1 MGCEY
6 HAIVIGGGHAGAEAA
21 WAASRLGAKTALIT
35 LDPDRTGQMSCNPA
49 IGGLAKGQMVR
60 EVDALGGLMGIA
72 TDNTAI
78 QFRMLNRSKG
88 PAVWGPRAQADKYK
102 YAREVQRLLATCPN
116 LDIIPGEIAD
126 IDDVHPIPG
135 AEAFLRDLPADRW
148 AVVTSAQRDLAL
160 SRLTAAG
167 LPIPTVLVT
176 AEDVS
181 RGKPAPDGYV
191 LAAQRLGVS
200 VDACL
205 VFEDAPA
212 GVLAG
217 EAAGAQVIVITAA
230 HRHPFETAHPTLAD
244 YSGVQVKLG
253 PDGLRL
259 SKA

>member
-1 MGCEY
+1 MIPTSAFAAFLFDMDGTVTNSIAATER
-6 HAIVIGGGHAGAEAA
+6 VWTA
-21 WAASRLGAKTALIT
+21 WARRHG
-35 LDPDRTGQMSCNPA
+35 LDVETFLPTIHGVRAEETIRRQN
-49 IGGLAKGQMVR
+49 LAGVDIAH
-60 EVDALGGLMGIA
+60 EVA
-72 TDNTAI
+72 
-78 QFRMLNRSKG
+78 
-88 PAVWGPRAQADKYK
+88 AV
-102 YAREVQRLLATCPN
+102 LA
-116 LDIIPGEIAD
+116 GEIAD

-191 LAAQRLGVS
+191 LAAQRLGVAA
-200 VDACL
+200 DACL

-217 EAAGAQVIVITAA
+217 EAAGAQVIVVTAA
-230 HRHPFETAHPTLAD
+230 HRHPFETEHPTLAD
-244 YSGVQVKLG
+244 YSDLRVKIG

-259 SKA
+259 SKT

>member
-1 MGCEY
+1 MIPTSAYAAFLFDMDGTVTNSIAATER
-6 HAIVIGGGHAGAEAA
+6 VWTA
-21 WAASRLGAKTALIT
+21 WARRHG
-35 LDPDRTGQMSCNPA
+35 LDVETFLPTIHGVRAEETIRRQN
-49 IGGLAKGQMVR
+49 LAGVDIAH
-60 EVDALGGLMGIA
+60 EVA
-72 TDNTAI
+72 
-78 QFRMLNRSKG
+78 
-88 PAVWGPRAQADKYK
+88 AV
-102 YAREVQRLLATCPN
+102 LA
-116 LDIIPGEIAD
+116 GEIAD

-135 AEAFLRDLPADRW
+135 AEAFLRDLPTDRW

-181 RGKPAPDGYV
+181 RGKPAPDGYM
-191 LAAQRLGVS
+191 LAAQRLGVAA
-200 VDACL
+200 DACL

-217 EAAGAQVIVITAA
+217 EAAGAQVIVVTAA
-230 HRHPFETAHPTLAD
+230 HRHPFETEHPTLAD
-244 YSGVQVKLG
+244 YSDVRVKIG

>member
-1 MGCEY
+1 MIPTSAFAAFLFDMDGTVTNSIAATER
-6 HAIVIGGGHAGAEAA
+6 VWTA
-21 WAASRLGAKTALIT
+21 WARRHG
-35 LDPDRTGQMSCNPA
+35 LDVETFLPTIHGVRAEETIRRQN
-49 IGGLAKGQMVR
+49 LAGVDIAQ
-60 EVDALGGLMGIA
+60 EVA
-72 TDNTAI
+72 
-78 QFRMLNRSKG
+78 
-88 PAVWGPRAQADKYK
+88 AV
-102 YAREVQRLLATCPN
+102 LA
-116 LDIIPGEIAD
+116 GEIAD

-200 VDACL
+200 ADACL

-230 HRHPFETAHPTLAD
+230 HRHPFETEHPTLAD
-244 YSGVQVKLG
+244 YSGVRAKLG

>member
-1 MGCEY
+1 MIPTSAYAAFLFDMDGTVTNSIAATER
-6 HAIVIGGGHAGAEAA
+6 VWTA
-21 WAASRLGAKTALIT
+21 WARRHG
-35 LDPDRTGQMSCNPA
+35 LDVETFLPTIHGVRAEETIRRQN
-49 IGGLAKGQMVR
+49 LAGVDVAH
-60 EVDALGGLMGIA
+60 EVA
-72 TDNTAI
+72 
-78 QFRMLNRSKG
+78 
-88 PAVWGPRAQADKYK
+88 AV
-102 YAREVQRLLATCPN
+102 LA
-116 LDIIPGEIAD
+116 GEIAD

-135 AEAFLRDLPADRW
+135 AEAFLRDLPANRW

-191 LAAQRLGVS
+191 LAAQRLGVAA
-200 VDACL
+200 DACL

-230 HRHPFETAHPTLAD
+230 HRHPFETEHPTLAD
-244 YSGVQVKLG
+244 YSDLRVEIG
-253 PDGLRL
+253 PDGL
-259 SKA
+259 

>member
-1 MGCEY
+1 MIPTSAFAAFLFDMDGTVTNSIAATER
-6 HAIVIGGGHAGAEAA
+6 VWTA
-21 WAASRLGAKTALIT
+21 WARRHG
-35 LDPDRTGQMSCNPA
+35 LDVETFLPTIHGVRAEETIRRQN
-49 IGGLAKGQMVR
+49 LAGVDIAH
-60 EVDALGGLMGIA
+60 EVA
-72 TDNTAI
+72 
-78 QFRMLNRSKG
+78 
-88 PAVWGPRAQADKYK
+88 AV
-102 YAREVQRLLATCPN
+102 LA
-116 LDIIPGEIAD
+116 GEIAD

-191 LAAQRLGVS
+191 LAAQRLGVAA
-200 VDACL
+200 DACL

-230 HRHPFETAHPTLAD
+230 HHHPFETEHPTLAD
-244 YSGVQVKLG
+244 YSDVRVKIG

-259 SKA
+259 SKV